1 MNMKIFTPF
10 GLRHEIAKRWTLWDW
25 YKSLAVAKKI
35 NPAIA
40 DRVISD
46 LIMRGQPAL
55 VGRLGG
61 TESRFLGEYLKVTKF
76 KHLSKIQFRIKHN
89 WIKRSREIN
98 TNAGFY
104 FEDVS
109 QVEDFYKLYDAAL
122 LNTDVLGA
130 WGTAFAWIE
139 SCYSDKIN
147 SLVPVPMTAPWVD
160 AYKPAFEN
168 IPWSNSLHSKRVLVI
183 SPFAES
189 IEKQHK
195 IIEKVFPNVD
205 YPEFVLST
213 IKAPQTIGFDS
224 NSKPDWFENLNN
236 MKKLMSGENF
246 DVALVAAG
254 AYSYPLAHHAKQLG
268 RIGIHAGGGL
278 QLFFGI
284 LGKRWETNWGK
295 GNYLENYHNDYWTRP
310 SKTETPTNY
319 IGVEDGC
326 YW

>member
-1 MNMKIFTPF
+1 MKIKFYAPF
-10 GLRHEIAKRWTLWDW
+10 GLRHEIAKRWKPWDW
-25 YKSLAVAKKI
+25 YKSRAVAERI

-40 DRVISD
+40 DQVISD
-46 LIMRGQPAL
+46 LIMLGQPAL

-61 TESRFLGEYLKVTKF
+61 TESRFLGEYLKVTKL
-76 KHLSKIQFRIKHN
+76 KYLSRIQFRIKHN
-89 WIKRSREIN
+89 WIKRSKEIN

-104 FEDVS
+104 FEDGS
-109 QVEDFYKLYDAAL
+109 QVEKFYKLYDEAL

-139 SCYSDKIN
+139 SGYLTNVN
-147 SLVPVPMTAPWVD
+147 SLIPVPMTAPWVD
-160 AYKPAFEN
+160 AYKPTFSS
-168 IPWSNSLHSKRVLVI
+168 IPWSNSLHGKKVLVI

-195 IIEKVFPNVD
+195 IIKKVFPDVY
-205 YPEFVLST
+205 YPEFTLTT
-213 IKAPQTIGFDS
+213 IKAPQTIGFNS

-254 AYSYPLAHHAKQLG
+254 AYSYPLAHYAKQLG

-284 LGKRWETNWGK
+284 LGRRWETNWGK
-295 GNYLENYHNDYWTRP
+295 GNYLEKYFNEFWTRP
-310 SKTETPTNY
+310 SENETPANANK
-319 IGVEDGC
+319 VENGC